1 MFGRQKEILR
11 AGDRVCAHFQNSHGA
26 KSQATDVG
34 TLLQF
39 TTSEAEVQFDD
50 GATQFISK
58 TWVVERLGAWELDL
72 APGDVVY
79 SHYAS
84 GKGRT
89 SNTDLG
95 VVVSLLDGGK
105 VRIRFQDQIIQTVPQ
120 GWVEQVM
127 RLDPGDRVNAFFKV
141 NGGRARGAKSM
152 KADMGSV
159 LAVHKEEV
167 LVVFDDNV
175 EQHVPKTWVCHRARP
190 WTLQIEVGSVA
201 DIHYEVGDDGRRS
214 TNTGMGI
221 ILSEPMEGRVQVQF
235 QDTILQTV
243 PLGWIVRLHEWTVA
257 DRVQAHFKMG
267 GGKSSISA
275 PATVM
280 STSLLEVELYFDDG
294 FHQHVSK
301 AWVTQRIRDWH
312 SQVSELSPGDVVIA
326 HFKRPGK
333 HQRSEQTDRGI
344 VVTILPRGEV
354 SVTFQDDITQVIP
367 KGWIEEVASR
377 WTGQRNSF
385 SKEVEIS
392 SLESNKRQLLG
403 TPPPVPSNGL
413 AECVICFDAR
423 PNGVIVHG
431 ETCHQSTCFGC
442 AKKLQLAGGTCPIC
456 REIIDQVCKLHG
468 D

>member
-1 MFGRQKEILR
+1 MPKVARDVVKSGRLFLEGDDCEPAAAAAAAATAAVLEEEPELWIMVNDTSEDVVPHSLLAAGESKDPSRASLAPLAPGEVATALPRRSKRRLRDGFYGRLECFELKELSPAERFNSVSHFARSCTWCSSSSWRQWHGHRGMFGRQKEILR

-58 TWVVERLGAWELDL
+58 TWVVERLAAWELDL

-159 LAVHKEEV
+159 LAVQKEEV

-214 TNTGMGI
+214 TNTDIGI
-221 ILSEPMEGRVQVQF
+221 ILSEPMEGRAAMGFLLKLLMVGHDSADCAPGLDRAVARV
-235 QDTILQTV
+235 DCGRSGAGSLQNGRWKEQYLGPRDCDEHV
-243 PLGWIVRLHEWTVA
+243 PA
-257 DRVQAHFKMG
+257 G
-267 GGKSSISA
+267 GGRRSAEKS
-275 PATVM
+275 M
-280 STSLLEVELYFDDG
+280 G
-294 FHQHVSK
+294 M
-301 AWVTQRIRDWH
+301 
-312 SQVSELSPGDVVIA
+312 
-326 HFKRPGK
+326 
-333 HQRSEQTDRGI
+333 
-344 VVTILPRGEV
+344 
-354 SVTFQDDITQVIP
+354 
-367 KGWIEEVASR
+367 
-377 WTGQRNSF
+377 GQ
-385 SKEVEIS
+385 
-392 SLESNKRQLLG
+392 
-403 TPPPVPSNGL
+403 
-413 AECVICFDAR
+413 
-423 PNGVIVHG
+423 
-431 ETCHQSTCFGC
+431 
-442 AKKLQLAGGTCPIC
+442 
-456 REIIDQVCKLHG
+456 
-468 D
+468 